1 MVVELN
7 ARAYQSV
14 LPYFADLSYHLSV
27 SAVLRG
33 AMPGLVLADAD
44 QLPGTVLVSSP
55 EGNYLASAG
64 PIGDAERSA
73 GRALIRH
80 LAGDEPR
87 IALFATPE
95 WEQHAASLCP
105 GVHCVRFPRR
115 HYALTALAGTWHE
128 HIPSPFTL
136 RPVDAAILAR
146 PELQGH
152 HIQRWA
158 NGNWGSAEAFLSR
171 GFGFALFDGGEPV
184 SWSLAD
190 CAVDARCE
198 IGIHTHPA
206 YRRRGLA
213 TIVVAA
219 TVAYALAAGYHEV
232 GWHCSEDNQGSQGV
246 AEKVGFTLTNRF
258 DALGWDFA
266 AEGKR

>member
-7 ARAYQSV
+7 PRAYQSV
-14 LPYFADLSYHLSV
+14 LPLFADLSYHLSI

-33 AMPGLVLADAD
+33 TMRGRVLADD
-44 QLPGTVLVSSP
+44 DPYPGTVLVSCP
-55 EGNYLASAG
+55 EGNYLASVG
-64 PIGDAERSA
+64 PIGEAERSA
-73 GRALIRH
+73 GRALVQQ
-80 LAGDEPR
+80 LAGDEPG
-87 IALFATPE
+87 IALFATPD
-95 WEQHAASLCP
+95 WEQHAAPLFP
-105 GVHCVRFPRR
+105 GVHYARFPRR
-115 HYALTALAGTWHE
+115 HYALSALAGTWHE
-128 HIPSPFTL
+128 HIPSPFIL
-136 RPVDAAILAR
+136 RRLDAAILAR

-158 NGNWGSAEAFLSR
+158 NGNWGSAEAFLTR
-171 GFGFALFDGGEPV
+171 GFGFALFDGSEPV
-184 SWSLAD
+184 SWCLAD

-246 AEKVGFTLTNRF
+246 AEKVDFTLTHRF
-258 DALGWDFA
+258 HALGWRFEA
-266 AEGKR
+266 TE

>member
-1 MVVELN
+1 MVVELDTP
-7 ARAYQSV
+7 AYQDV
-14 LPYFADLSYHLSV
+14 LPLFADLTYHLSI

-33 AMPGLVLADAD
+33 TMPGRVLADDD

-73 GRALIRH
+73 GRALVQH
-80 LAGDEPR
+80 LAGDETD
-87 IALFATPE
+87 IGLFATPN
-95 WEQHAASLCP
+95 WEQHAESLVP
-105 GVHCVRFPRR
+105 GVHYARFPRR
-115 HYALTALAGTWHE
+115 HYALSALAGAWYE
-128 HIPSPFTL
+128 HIPSSLVLHPL
-136 RPVDAAILAR
+136 NAAILAR
-146 PELQGH
+146 PDLQGH

-158 NGNWGSAEAFLSR
+158 TGNWGSTEAFLTR
-171 GFGFALFDGGEPV
+171 GFGFALFDGSEPV
-184 SWSLAD
+184 SWCLAD

-219 TVAYALAAGYHEV
+219 TVAHALAAGYHEV

-246 AEKVGFTLTNRF
+246 AEKVGFTLTHRF
-258 DALGWDFA
+258 HALGWRFEA
-266 AEGKR
+266 TG

>member
-14 LPYFADLSYHLSV
+14 LPLFADLPYHLSI

-33 AMPGLVLADAD
+33 TMPGRVLADAD
-44 QLPGTVLVSSP
+44 RLPGTVLVSSP

-73 GRALIRH
+73 GRALLH
-80 LAGDEPR
+80 QLAGDEPG
-87 IALFATPE
+87 IGLFATPD
-95 WEQHAASLCP
+95 WEQHAVSLVP
-105 GVHCVRFPRR
+105 GVHYVRFPRR
-115 HYALTALAGTWHE
+115 HYALSALAGAWHE
-128 HIPSPFTL
+128 HLPPSLIL
-136 RPVDAAILAR
+136 RPLDAAILAR
-146 PELQGH
+146 PDLQGH

-158 NGNWGSAEAFLSR
+158 SGNWGSAEAFLSR
-171 GFGFALFDGGEPV
+171 GFGFALFDGSEPV
-184 SWSLAD
+184 SWCLAD

-198 IGIHTHPA
+198 IGIHTHQT

-219 TVAYALAAGYHEV
+219 TVAHALAAGYHGV

-246 AEKVGFTLTNRF
+246 AEKVGFTLTHRF
-258 DALGWDFA
+258 HGLGWRLSA
-266 AEGKR
+266 TG